1 MIEKDITP
9 RLEKLRTQR
18 QDYMSYHKVCEDL
31 EKLQRLVAAYHY
43 YVANV
48 SKLHLAMGVK

>member
-31 EKLQRLVAAYHY
+31 ERELGAVRGCVGGLGAR
-43 YVANV
+43 
-48 SKLHLAMGVK
+48 